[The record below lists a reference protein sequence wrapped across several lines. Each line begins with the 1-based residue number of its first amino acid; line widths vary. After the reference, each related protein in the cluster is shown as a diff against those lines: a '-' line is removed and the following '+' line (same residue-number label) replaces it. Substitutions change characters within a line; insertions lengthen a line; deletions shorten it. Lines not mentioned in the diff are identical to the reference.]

1 MKKNYLVHINSDF
14 TWNVHVEKVAIEV
27 KKRIGLLRRIRER
40 IPKAKLVMIAEAIF
54 NSKICFGISVY
65 LNPVLYNEDL
75 KAKIKRKNQNVLSQ
89 PDVCLPYHT

>member
-14 TWNVHVEKVAIEV
+14 TWNVHVEKVA
-27 KKRIGLLRRIRER
+27 KRIGLLRRIRNR